1 MSICER
7 IDTLYLIDLDGTI
20 EEAIRHL
27 QSIKDK
33 YKDKNISLY
42 LEGHDDNKVY
52 SIVYYREEND
62 IEKQTLEKTKEENY
76 NFRRKQYE
84 ELKKEFEY
92 GKIYINNSP
101 L

>member
-42 LEGHDDNKVY
+42 LEGQDDDGIY
-52 SIVYYREEND
+52 SIICYREEND
-62 IEKQTLEKTKEENY
+62 IEIQQRKESEKRSKEA
-76 NFRRKQYE
+76 RRKYYE
-84 ELKKEFEY
+84 QLKKEFEY